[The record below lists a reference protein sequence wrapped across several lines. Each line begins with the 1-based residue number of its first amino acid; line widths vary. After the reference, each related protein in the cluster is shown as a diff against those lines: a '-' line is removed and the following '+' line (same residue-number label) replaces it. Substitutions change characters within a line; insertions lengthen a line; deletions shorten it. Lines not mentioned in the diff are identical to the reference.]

1 MYVSFYGYMKALK
14 VERDWVS
21 PTISRTYNM
30 CMYKLLSHI
39 LVPVN
44 KEIKYRLEFKMSW
57 VQVMIEFS

>member
-1 MYVSFYGYMKALK
+1 MKALK